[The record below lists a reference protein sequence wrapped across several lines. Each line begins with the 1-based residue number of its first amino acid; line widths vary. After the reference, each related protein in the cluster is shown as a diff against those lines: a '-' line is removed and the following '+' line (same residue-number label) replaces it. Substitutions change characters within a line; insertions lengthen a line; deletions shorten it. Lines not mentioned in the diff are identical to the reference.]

1 MFLVTERPE
10 SVHTHTISFGTSF
23 LDDCWYIVDIVRNE
37 AAFARF
43 IERGRPYMLKVAL
56 DVSRHLGLPRDIVPE
71 VVDEAVIAML
81 GGVRPPEKSAA
92 GWLRSRMLAAAN
104 RVASSYALR
113 GKYPEHASLSES
125 VHGRGEWDGEREAV
139 EIHELADAILD
150 RIDPSEQHVLIEAF
164 VRERSSAEIADFIGS
179 SKTSVWRAVQAA
191 LSSARL
197 VALELAA

>member
-1 MFLVTERPE
+1 
-10 SVHTHTISFGTSF
+10 
-23 LDDCWYIVDIVRNE
+23 
-37 AAFARF
+37 
-43 IERGRPYMLKVAL
+43 MLKVAD
-56 DVSRHLGLPRDIVPE
+56 DVSRHLRLPRDIVPE

-81 GGVRPPEKSAA
+81 DGVQPPQKSAA
-92 GWLRSRMLAAAN
+92 GWVRSRMLAAAN
-104 RVASSYALR
+104 RVASSYGLR

-125 VHGRGEWDGEREAV
+125 VHGRGEGDGEREAV

-164 VRERSSAEIADFIGS
+164 VHERSSSEIADFIGS

>member
-1 MFLVTERPE
+1 VFLVTERPE

-23 LDDCWYIVDIVRNE
+23 LDDCWYIADIVRNK
-37 AAFARF
+37 AAFACF
-43 IERGRPYMLKVAL
+43 VERGRPYMLKVAD
-56 DVSRHLGLPRDIVPE
+56 DVSRHLRLPRDIVPE

-81 GGVRPPEKSAA
+81 DGVQPPQKSAA
-92 GWLRSRMLAAAN
+92 GWVRSRMLAAAN
-104 RVASSYALR
+104 RVASSYGLR

-125 VHGRGEWDGEREAV
+125 VHGRGEGDGEREAV

-164 VRERSSAEIADFIGS
+164 VHERSSSEIADFIGS